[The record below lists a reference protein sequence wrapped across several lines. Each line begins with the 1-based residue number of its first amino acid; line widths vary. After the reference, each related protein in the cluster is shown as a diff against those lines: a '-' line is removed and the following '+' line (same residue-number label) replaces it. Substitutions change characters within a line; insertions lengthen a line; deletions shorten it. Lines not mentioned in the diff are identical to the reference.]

1 MEEKSC
7 ELGEIFQDGDET
19 CIDEPK
25 LCLRCVDGIWERISE
40 PDDSEFTPSNIQ
52 NKTGTK

>member
-25 LCLRCVDGIWERISE
+25 LCLRCSGGIWERISE
-40 PDDSEFTPSNIQ
+40 SDDSEFTPSNIQ